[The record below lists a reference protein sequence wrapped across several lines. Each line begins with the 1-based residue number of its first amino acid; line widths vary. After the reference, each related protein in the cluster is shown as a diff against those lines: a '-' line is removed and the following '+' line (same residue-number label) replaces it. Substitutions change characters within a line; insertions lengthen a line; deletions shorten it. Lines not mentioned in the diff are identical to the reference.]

1 MFKKII
7 FVFIITAALA
17 AAVIS
22 AREPSE
28 LVGVKLYMVDAE
40 MLRLIPIQTYII
52 DTDPQTEAVSVLKEL
67 IRGRDRNPKIRR
79 IIPNN
84 DNCMSVEVESGYACV
99 NIRPSYFKDIPMNRD
114 LEYLFVYQLVNSLTS
129 IEGIDA
135 VNFKIDGKIQK
146 KFKGFVDMREVF
158 VPDYFM

>member
-1 MFKKII
+1 MFKRII
-7 FVFIITAALA
+7 FIFIITAAFIT
-17 AAVIS
+17 AVIS
-22 AREPSE
+22 AREPNE
-28 LVGVKLYMVDAE
+28 LVSIKLYMIDAE
-40 MLRLIPIQTYII
+40 MLRLIPIQTYIV
-52 DTDPQTEAVSVLKEL
+52 DTDPQTEAAAILKEL
-67 IRGRDRNPKIRR
+67 IHGRDSNPKIRR

-84 DNCMSVEVESGYACV
+84 ENCMSVEVESGYACV
-99 NIRPSYFKDIPMNRD
+99 NIRPSYFKDISMNRD